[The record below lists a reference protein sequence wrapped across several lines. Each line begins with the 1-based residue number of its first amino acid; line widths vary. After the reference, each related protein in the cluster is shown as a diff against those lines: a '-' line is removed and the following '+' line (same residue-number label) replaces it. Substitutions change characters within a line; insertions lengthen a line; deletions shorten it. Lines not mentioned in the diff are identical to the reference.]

1 MTKPAPKKRNPI
13 PEISLF
19 LVIMVLGML
28 FIRYTWKRIGNEQS
42 KNVLQIARS
51 IEATLSIS
59 ELNALEAKTTDID
72 KPQYRHIKN
81 TLKAIIRVNSQARFA
96 YLYTEKNGKLYI
108 IADSESE
115 DSKDYSPPG
124 QEYTEATPQYKQPF
138 WDGKELIT
146 TAITDRWGTWRSVF
160 IPIKDAAT
168 GKTIAVFAMDYNS
181 KSWNNYFLL
190 EVAQSSVLMLLLLLA
205 FVFSVKIKARNKSL
219 NNIIGEH
226 KQTEVALLVSENK
239 KAAIL
244 KAIPDLLFVFNQNG
258 DYLEIFTE
266 DDSKLFLTR
275 EALIGKNISDLFPP
289 DIAVNAKTAFAQSLQ
304 TKKLVQFFYTTYVN
318 AKTEYFEARIVPA
331 SGSTVLTIVRDIT
344 ERKLAEEAVFQSQER
359 ARAQRNAIAR
369 IAEDE
374 AISSDGFTGSFKKL
388 MEEIALAIQVERAS
402 IWLFSEDKTVLQC
415 IALFE
420 NETKRHS
427 SGATLQSVDYPR
439 YFEAIKHE
447 SRISANDAQNDP
459 RTNEFTKGYLVP
471 LGIYS
476 MLDAGIY
483 AEGELIGVVC
493 FEHTAQK
500 RTWHSDEES
509 FASTIASIVAQTL
522 ANSERKHAERILH
535 AIISENPISIQIVDK
550 EGFTLQVNAAHTALF
565 GAVPPASYSVFDDV
579 QLAQQGLGKLIER
592 AKNGEVVHFP
602 DFYYNIHDFDTELS
616 DVPLWIQAV
625 IFPLND
631 NSGKPER
638 FVLMHE
644 NITVRKQAEDEI
656 KQALEKAESG
666 NRLKEAFVHNIS
678 HEIRTPLNGI
688 LGFSNLIALP
698 DITDDD
704 RQQFYSHLKTSSNR
718 LLDTITNYMD
728 ISLIGSGNMVALPTA
743 FDPLYVFHQLLEKY
757 SAMCSAKNIGLRL
770 EIPEGTKSIMLHT
783 DEGLLRKA
791 MMHLL
796 DNAVKFTAEG
806 EIVFGYVSTGSTT
819 ETGSISKPGNEL
831 DELRLFVKDT
841 GIGINPESFSLIFES
856 FKQEDFS
863 RSRGFEGS
871 GLGLSI
877 AQGFVLLLGSQI
889 LLESVKGS
897 GSVFF
902 FTLPYQAS
910 AAGISPQ
917 GKANTLKLVDKPV
930 ILVAEDNASNLLY
943 LEITLTNML
952 ISVISARDG
961 KEAVD
966 LCRHHPE
973 ISLVLMDIKMP
984 VMDGLQATREI
995 KSFRKDLPIIAC
1007 SAFALS
1013 EDIKMAFEA
1022 GCTDHLAKPVN
1033 DDNLLEKLKKYG
1045 LIV

>member
-1 MTKPAPKKRNPI
+1 
-13 PEISLF
+13 
-19 LVIMVLGML
+19 
-28 FIRYTWKRIGNEQS
+28 
-42 KNVLQIARS
+42 
-51 IEATLSIS
+51 
-59 ELNALEAKTTDID
+59 
-72 KPQYRHIKN
+72 
-81 TLKAIIRVNSQARFA
+81 
-96 YLYTEKNGKLYI
+96 
-108 IADSESE
+108 
-115 DSKDYSPPG
+115 
-124 QEYTEATPQYKQPF
+124 
-138 WDGKELIT
+138 
-146 TAITDRWGTWRSVF
+146 
-160 IPIKDAAT
+160 
-168 GKTIAVFAMDYNS
+168 
-181 KSWNNYFLL
+181 
-190 EVAQSSVLMLLLLLA
+190 MLLLLLA

-579 QLAQQGLGKLIER
+579 Q
-592 AKNGEVVHFP
+592 
-602 DFYYNIHDFDTELS
+602 
-616 DVPLWIQAV
+616 
-625 IFPLND
+625 
-631 NSGKPER
+631 
-638 FVLMHE
+638 
-644 NITVRKQAEDEI
+644 
-656 KQALEKAESG
+656 
-666 NRLKEAFVHNIS
+666 
-678 HEIRTPLNGI
+678 
-688 LGFSNLIALP
+688 
-698 DITDDD
+698 
-704 RQQFYSHLKTSSNR
+704 
-718 LLDTITNYMD
+718 
-728 ISLIGSGNMVALPTA
+728 
-743 FDPLYVFHQLLEKY
+743 
-757 SAMCSAKNIGLRL
+757 
-770 EIPEGTKSIMLHT
+770 
-783 DEGLLRKA
+783 
-791 MMHLL
+791 
-796 DNAVKFTAEG
+796 
-806 EIVFGYVSTGSTT
+806 
-819 ETGSISKPGNEL
+819 
-831 DELRLFVKDT
+831 
-841 GIGINPESFSLIFES
+841 
-856 FKQEDFS
+856 
-863 RSRGFEGS
+863 
-871 GLGLSI
+871 
-877 AQGFVLLLGSQI
+877 
-889 LLESVKGS
+889 
-897 GSVFF
+897 
-902 FTLPYQAS
+902 
-910 AAGISPQ
+910 
-917 GKANTLKLVDKPV
+917 
-930 ILVAEDNASNLLY
+930 
-943 LEITLTNML
+943 
-952 ISVISARDG
+952 
-961 KEAVD
+961 
-966 LCRHHPE
+966 
-973 ISLVLMDIKMP
+973 
-984 VMDGLQATREI
+984 
-995 KSFRKDLPIIAC
+995 
-1007 SAFALS
+1007 
-1013 EDIKMAFEA
+1013 
-1022 GCTDHLAKPVN
+1022 
-1033 DDNLLEKLKKYG
+1033 
-1045 LIV
+1045 